1 MNTPAILDAS
11 ALVLELGGRPVLRG
25 VDLALGPGS
34 FTGLVGPNGSG
45 KSSLLRC
52 LAGITAADGGTV
64 RIAGHDLAQAA
75 EPARAQLGYAPDPAA
90 LPEVLRGCDCLDLFA
105 RARGLA
111 EAPPPTLELAG
122 QLQFTPWL
130 QREVGTYSLGTR
142 QKLSVLLGLLG
153 EPPLLLLDESLNGL
167 DPVSAFRLKQ
177 HLRGLADR
185 GATVLLATHGIEIAE
200 HHLDQ
205 VVLLDEGRISARWDR
220 VALDRLRA
228 APGGL
233 EAAIVEA
240 LT

>member
-1 MNTPAILDAS
+1 
-11 ALVLELGGRPVLRG
+11 
-25 VDLALGPGS
+25 
-34 FTGLVGPNGSG
+34 
-45 KSSLLRC
+45 
-52 LAGITAADGGTV
+52 
-64 RIAGHDLAQAA
+64 

-205 VVLLDEGRISARWDR
+205 VVLLDEGRISAAWDR
-220 VALDRLRA
+220 PALDALRA

-233 EAAIVEA
+233 EAAIVNA
-240 LT
+240 LCPTAKTRVARRG